1 MLNTQTKPDFHQEM
15 VNWGKDIQ
23 MQTDSF
29 LEEVE
34 KGYASEAADYLR
46 KFKAQNEKHFKLP
59 LSEKQKSVLEE
70 AYTTL
75 CQIDNHMGCQT
86 GTDGWEV

>member
-1 MLNTQTKPDFHQEM
+1 M
-15 VNWGKDIQ
+15 VNWGKDIERH
-23 MQTDSF
+23 TDSF
-29 LEEVE
+29 LTEVE

-70 AYTTL
+70 AYKTL